1 MPLFSE
7 AESRPRKIFAR
18 AETLGDTE
26 FARLAAPRYGR
37 RERLRRKY
45 SALRAPKKE
54 WYFQISLYRS
64 DYGTARERAAMTA
77 GTYSFSGSV
86 EYVTVA
92 STGVYDILAYGAQGG
107 AGSAVSLGGYGAEI
121 GGDFNLTAG
130 DVLEIIVGGQG
141 GSGIFGASNYGGGGG
156 GFSAVIDQTTGADLV
171 IAGGGGGAG
180 FLGGQAAAAAGQSG
194 SSGGAGS
201 GAYGGAAGTGG
212 NGGGGPSVRL
222 GGGGG
227 GTGFKSGGGQYGA
240 DSGAGGQFTAGG
252 AGAYFVGYGMPNSGG
267 FGGGGGG
274 GVNGGGGGGGYSG
287 GGGGDGNG
295 YSGGGG
301 GSYLGNTADS
311 LNTVDLGGVTSA
323 HAGDG
328 LVTIDPG
335 PACYRRGSR
344 ILTEYGEAAIE
355 SLRVGDRVIT
365 ASGAARPIRWIGHRR
380 VDISRHPAPAEI
392 WPILVRRGAFA
403 DTIPSRDLWL
413 SPRHSVALEGV
424 LIPIVAL
431 QNGRTVLRVECP
443 SIEYWH
449 LELESHDVILAEGLP
464 AESYVDTGTRAAF
477 VGGAEFLELHPDFLP
492 RHWTDTCV
500 PLVETGPEVARAKA
514 NLLAR
519 AQAMGHR
526 LTFDPDLHVVAD
538 GLRIEPIELG
548 GNRFAFALSPGGAEL
563 RLASRSGAP
572 ALTHA
577 ESADIRLLGV
587 CVTRLQIDGE
597 IVALDHPSVPV
608 WGWNE
613 FEPCEGSAGH
623 RWTGGAASLPAN
635 ARLIVVDLNRSGP
648 YWDDSAGIPAAA
660 GARSRRA
667 A

>member
-1 MPLFSE
+1 
-7 AESRPRKIFAR
+7 
-18 AETLGDTE
+18 
-26 FARLAAPRYGR
+26 
-37 RERLRRKY
+37 
-45 SALRAPKKE
+45 
-54 WYFQISLYRS
+54 
-64 DYGTARERAAMTA
+64 MTA
-77 GTYSFSGSV
+77 GTYSFTGSI

-92 STGVYDILAYGAQGG
+92 ATGVYDILAYGAQGG
-107 AGSAVSLGGYGAEI
+107 AGYSGNRGGYGAEI

-141 GSGIFGASNYGGGGG
+141 ESGNFGAYYGGGGG
-156 GFSAVIDQTTGADLV
+156 GFSAVIDKTTGADLV
-171 IAGGGGGAG
+171 VAGGGGGAG
-180 FLGGQAAAAAGQSG
+180 FDSGNGGYGQAAAGAGLPG
-194 SSGGAGS
+194 TDGGAGS
-201 GAYGGAAGTGG
+201 GAQGGAAGTGG
-212 NGGGGPSVRL
+212 NGGGAPTNSY

-227 GTGFKSGGGQYGA
+227 GGGFKSDGGQHGA
-240 DSGAGGQFTAGG
+240 GSGAGGQFTAGG
-252 AGAYFVGYGMPNSGG
+252 EGADFNGSEAMNSGG

-295 YSGGGG
+295 DSGGGG

-311 LNTVDLGGVTSA
+311 SNTVNVSGASSP

-344 ILTEYGEAAIE
+344 ILTEYGEAPIE
-355 SLRVGDRVIT
+355 SLRVGDRVVT

-380 VDISRHPAPAEI
+380 VDISRHPSPAEI

-403 DTIPSRDLWL
+403 EAIPSRDLWL

-492 RHWTDTCV
+492 KHWTDTCL

-526 LTFDPDLHVVAD
+526 LTLDPDLHVVAD

-548 GNRFAFALSPGGAEL
+548 GNRFAFALPPGGAEL

-572 ALTHA
+572 ALTRA
-577 ESADIRLLGV
+577 ESGDLRLLGV
-587 CVTRLQIDGE
+587 CVMRLQIDGE
-597 IVALDHPSVPV
+597 IVALDDPSVPAE
-608 WGWNE
+608 GWNE
-613 FEPCEGSAGH
+613 FEACEGTAGH
-623 RWTGGAASLPAN
+623 RWTRGSAALPAN
-635 ARLIVVDLNRSGP
+635 ARLIIVDLNRSSLC
-648 YWDDSAGIPAAA
+648 WNDSADETAAD
-660 GARSRRA
+660 ARPRRA